1 MPKDVRVKLTY
12 YDIRPHTEL
21 TDILCEFVNQNQMTI
36 RELKG
41 GDPIP
46 QKINLSKPIDEII
59 QLFGRKYL
67 SIRSEKYQECQE
79 IKNAV

>member
-1 MPKDVRVKLTY
+1 MPKDVKLKVKW

-21 TDILCEFVNQNQMTI
+21 TDILCDFVNENQRAI
-36 RELKG
+36 EELKA

-67 SIRSEKYQECQE
+67 MVEKEG
-79 IKNAV
+79 K